1 VIMDDI
7 LHPEEPQV
15 DITHEDELD
24 SFDLVWFWDIF
35 GVLIPVLF
43 VFIKLVFE

>member
-1 VIMDDI
+1 MLHQAKRPEVYEKLKRHFVIMDDI

-24 SFDLVWFWDIF
+24 SFDLV
-35 GVLIPVLF
+35 
-43 VFIKLVFE
+43 